1 MSLADSFYTWWLSRS
16 IKNGYP
22 NRAELFLVWWILSH
36 FEKEKKTRT
45 ADDLALGAAGDG
57 WWLWR
62 YKYVLDRREL
72 HQAFLGEWDD
82 AKKENFLRVKIKIK
96 IMDKHLCCTF
106 SWKIHDG
113 GIRKL
118 IVNSW
123 EETYTQQNGS
133 TVTILLSGKWGIVRC
148 HVCQR
153 ASGWQSRHLLMGPSW
168 FITIY
173 WACSSPRRFGRWP
186 LPFYSF
192 TYHKSICS
200 PSSVYQHRFSSK
212 ILKPNLLV
220 NSPPLFGASQR
231 CGSWWASEWC
241 SSTSC
246 AARVFCGRRTFQIGR
261 CERTVMAKSG
271 WASKSQNTHD
281 TQPLQGI
288 FQLVLVPLRR
298 IWSKALVRKRQIS
311 SYRTYPDCSCS
322 IPFRANVFFL
332 FERRLCPSAVP
343 ENSTETHFWTSDL
356 SYQKSRI
363 NSTLVAQYFCTVR
376 RFFPLI

>member
-1 MSLADSFYTWWLSRS
+1 
-16 IKNGYP
+16 
-22 NRAELFLVWWILSH
+22 
-36 FEKEKKTRT
+36 
-45 ADDLALGAAGDG
+45 
-57 WWLWR
+57 
-62 YKYVLDRREL
+62 
-72 HQAFLGEWDD
+72 
-82 AKKENFLRVKIKIK
+82 
-96 IMDKHLCCTF
+96 MDKHLCCTF

-133 TVTILLSGKWGIVRC
+133 TVAILLSGKWGILRC
-148 HVCQR
+148 HVCQKGKWLALR
-153 ASGWQSRHLLMGPSW
+153 RHLLMGPSW

-173 WACSSPRRFGRWP
+173 WVSSSPRRFGRWP

-261 CERTVMAKSG
+261 CERTVMAEPG
-271 WASKSQNTHD
+271 WAPKYPRYTTMARDFPIGFSSTAPYLIKNLGAKAQDFIIPDLSW
-281 TQPLQGI
+281 LLI
-288 FQLVLVPLRR
+288 FYSFSCKCVF
-298 IWSKALVRKRQIS
+298 LVRKATLPVCS
-311 SYRTYPDCSCS
+311 SWKFNRDAFLNKRPILPKVENKPD
-322 IPFRANVFFL
+322 L
-332 FERRLCPSAVP
+332 G
-343 ENSTETHFWTSDL
+343 
-356 SYQKSRI
+356 
-363 NSTLVAQYFCTVR
+363 CTVLLHSTA
-376 RFFPLI
+376 FFPLI